1 MNQKRIDIIVSIV
14 AAIILWFYVINIANP
29 TVQTTLRDVPVEIT
43 GVETLAEKELAPV
56 TTEGFRAT
64 ITVSGKLK
72 YKHQKF

>member
-43 GVETLAEKELAPV
+43 GVETLAERNL
-56 TTEGFRAT
+56 
-64 ITVSGKLK
+64 LL
-72 YKHQKF
+72 